1 MMTTLADRHKR
12 HAAQSPPAIERHIFP
27 TRIQQGLARPEG
39 SERALPTFVIEGVAE
54 LVEAL
59 RAA

>member
-1 MMTTLADRHKR
+1 
-12 HAAQSPPAIERHIFP
+12 
-27 TRIQQGLARPEG
+27 LARPEG
-39 SERALPTFVIEGVAE
+39 TGRVVPTFVIEGLGT

>member
-1 MMTTLADRHKR
+1 MPLRYTGISA
-12 HAAQSPPAIERHIFP
+12 
-27 TRIQQGLARPEG
+27 RIVEYGRVRIVVLARPEG
-39 SERALPTFVIEGVAE
+39 SEHALPTFVIEGVDV